1 MKQMERDKVT
11 LKIPR
16 PLYDKIKTVIEG
28 SGFSSVNEFVVYVLR
43 DLISKKSMD
52 NKELSAE
59 EIEAIRQRLKNLG
72 YF

>member
-1 MKQMERDKVT
+1 MGKDKVS

-43 DLISKKSMD
+43 DLLSAKALSK
-52 NKELSAE
+52 KELSAE
-59 EIEAIRQRLKNLG
+59 EIEAIRQRLKSLG

>member
-1 MKQMERDKVT
+1 MGKDKVS

-16 PLYDKIKTVIEG
+16 PLYEKIKIVIEG

-43 DLISKKSMD
+43 DLLSAKSLD
-52 NKELSAE
+52 KKELSAE
-59 EIEAIRQRLKNLG
+59 EVEIIRQRLKNLG